1 MMKRLLF
8 IIIAALCL
16 SLTACSPENDTDT
29 SDTQASSTS
38 DTSDISDT
46 SDTQTSDT
54 NDKDYGWT
62 KDYI

>member
-29 SDTQASSTS
+29 SDTQVSSTS
-38 DTSDISDT
+38 DTSDT